1 MVLETPRMRVS
12 RHPEAL
18 EQRRVLDTREKMT
31 QRLRQEIFLS
41 GLTRTYVLAARLT
54 NEYVLT
60 RTLLA
65 GCRDEYVLTRQM
77 SDE

>member
-1 MVLETPRMRVS
+1 MVLETPWMRVS

-18 EQRRVLDTREKMT
+18 KQRRVLDTRENKP
-31 QRLRQEIFLS
+31 QRLLQKIFFQR
-41 GLTRTYVLAARLT
+41 GLTRTRRFP